1 MKPVIVMTQTSNY
14 TNDKV
19 DIIHL
24 PMIKIEPM
32 LFDYSILDS
41 HFDWL
46 IFSSKNAVAYFYK
59 YLQSLQVDKIAVIG
73 EKTKAYCERLG
84 IQVDYCPDDYS
95 QEGLLH
101 HFQNINNLNIIIP
114 SSAQARPHLHNAL
127 NQRGAH
133 VIKIDLYRPVPFTDN
148 IYKLQQLIND
158 GQIDAVTFASSSAI
172 RYFFS
177 EAKINNSKINYYVIG
192 QQTFKTIEQFGINA
206 PIADIQT
213 LDALVDKVLESRE

>member
-1 MKPVIVMTQTSNY
+1 MKPVIVMTQTSEY

-24 PMIKIEPM
+24 PMIKIEP
-32 LFDYSILDS
+32 LSFDYSILDS

-59 YLQSLQVDKIAVIG
+59 YLQSLQVDNIAVIG
-73 EKTKAYCERLG
+73 EKTKAYCQQFG

-95 QEGLLH
+95 QEGLLR
-101 HFQNINNLNIIIP
+101 HFQNINDLNIIIP
-114 SSAQARPHLHNAL
+114 SSAQARPHLHAVL
-127 NQRGAH
+127 SERGAH
-133 VIKIDLYRPVPFTDN
+133 VIKIDLYQPVPFTEN
-148 IYKLQQLIND
+148 INKLQQLINNE
-158 GQIDAVTFASSSAI
+158 QLDAVTFASSSAI

-177 EAKINNSKINYYVIG
+177 KARINHSKINYFVIG

>member
-32 LFDYSILDS
+32 SFDYSVLDS

-46 IFSSKNAVAYFYK
+46 IFSSKNAVTHFYK
-59 YLQSLQVDKIAVIG
+59 HIDAIQVDNVAVIG
-73 EKTKAYCERLG
+73 EKTKAYCQQLG
-84 IQVDYCPDDYS
+84 IHVDYCPEDYS
-95 QEGLLH
+95 QEGLLA
-101 HFQNINNLNIIIP
+101 HFQNIKGLNIIIP
-114 SSAQARPHLHNAL
+114 SSAYARPNLHTEL

-133 VIKIDLYRPVPFTDN
+133 VVKIDLYRPVPFTEN
-148 IYKLQQLIND
+148 IYKLQQLIN
-158 GQIDAVTFASSSAI
+158 GKKIDAVTFASSSAI
-172 RYFFS
+172 RYFFN
-177 EAKINNSKINYYVIG
+177 EAKINNSKNNFFVIG
-192 QQTFKTIEQFGINA
+192 RQTFKTIEQFGINA